1 MKVIATAFL
10 LLLGIS
16 FTGGLRPAAGL
27 DKAQDFALTD
37 TEGQTVSL
45 SSYSGKYLLI
55 DFFATWC
62 SPCALQII
70 HLKNLYSQLSHNLNI
85 ISIGIDPV
93 SDSNQDLV
101 EYKKK
106 YGINWTVTLD
116 TEHVGIKYRVTAI
129 PTLALIDPQGNLVRT
144 WVGVTE
150 ESAIVQELPFKTPS
164 QTLPQTPSQ
173 TPSGT
178 TPAAQSGTEYA
189 TSTMVTVILVVAAA
203 VILSVIVLRRRK
215 RQTSAPK
222 RGKA

>member
-1 MKVIATAFL
+1 MKVVATAFL

-27 DKAQDFALTD
+27 EKAQDFALTD
-37 TEGQTVSL
+37 TEGRIVSL

-70 HLKNLYSQLSHNLNI
+70 HLKNLYSQLSHNLSI

-106 YGINWTVTLD
+106 NGINWTVALD

-129 PTLALIDPQGNLVRT
+129 PTLALIDPQSNLVRT

-164 QTLPQTPSQ
+164 QTPSR
-173 TPSGT
+173 T
-178 TPAAQSGTEYA
+178 TPAVQSGTEYA
-189 TSTMVTVILVVAAA
+189 MSTMVAVILVVAA
-203 VILSVIVLRRRK
+203 VFLSVIVLRRRK
-215 RQTSAPK
+215 RQTHEPRK
-222 RGKA
+222 GKA